1 MNKFMYDG
9 QEIEIPKIS
18 PIGNDEYKIEEGS
31 YSGEIFWMK
40 NFTLSRDMISFDC
53 ESNTDIQ
60 EIVLNYVRY
69 LLVRSLEET

>member
-18 PIGNDEYKIEEGS
+18 PIGDNQYKIEEGS
-31 YSGEIFWMK
+31 YSGEIFSMK
-40 NFTLSRDMISFDC
+40 NFDLKGGIVNFDC
-53 ESNTDIQ
+53 EANPDIQ

-69 LLVRSLEET
+69 ILVRSLEEF

>member
-18 PIGNDEYKIEEGS
+18 PIGNDKYKIEEGS

-40 NFTLSRDMISFDC
+40 NFILSGDMISFDC

-69 LLVRSLEET
+69 LLVRSLEEF

>member
-31 YSGEIFWMK
+31 YSGEIFGMK
-40 NFTLSRDMISFDC
+40 NFSMNGEMIEFDC
-53 ESNTDIQ
+53 ESNPDIQ

-69 LLVRSLEET
+69 LLVRSLEEI

>member
-31 YSGEIFWMK
+31 YRGEIFGMK
-40 NFTLSRDMISFDC
+40 NFNMNGDMISFDC
-53 ESNTDIQ
+53 ASSPDTQ

-69 LLVRSLEET
+69 LLVRSLEEI